1 MAAISALPFFGGE
14 LSTFVASDSNTTE
27 TTNATYFNSTYS
39 RCAVACLGSATF
51 ARSPSWPSAADF
63 WMHDVLYSGN
73 YNGGGSP
80 IFIFYNG
87 ATVVAQIVMSGSNPS
102 CTAYTLQSGSL
113 TSVGT
118 FHIELQLLNTL
129 DIHIVAGGSGS
140 FTVYVA
146 GAQLFTSTGLNHSG
160 WSGITSLAFSGWN
173 GQYGNAVDT
182 NHSQVICDTTST
194 VGRIL
199 ITDVFDTESSTNDAW
214 TGVGTSKLTSVTQIP
229 YNDADYMYAATTG
242 LADTF
247 YQSTLNLGTY
257 NVLAR
262 GVGARARL
270 QGAGPANIEL
280 CLRSA
285 GTNYVSSPIA
295 LTTGYDSYFNSWTT
309 DPATSSTWTPS
320 AAAAIELGVKSLT

>member
-1 MAAISALPFFGGE
+1 MSTISALPFFGGE
-14 LSTFVASDSNTTE
+14 LSTFIASDGNTYE
-27 TTNATYFNSTYS
+27 TTDSTYFNSSYS
-39 RCAVACLGSATF
+39 RCAIGCLGGTTF

-160 WSGITSLAFSGWN
+160 WSGITSLVFSGWN

-194 VGRIL
+194 IGHIL
-199 ITDVFDTESSTNDAW
+199 VTDRFDTESATNNGW
-214 TGVGTSKLTSVTQIP
+214 TGVGTTKVGDMSAIP
-229 YNDADYMYAATTG
+229 LNDANYMYAASADLT
-242 LADTF
+242 DTF
-247 YQSTLNLGTY
+247 YQSTLNLSSY

-262 GVGARARL
+262 GVAARARV
-270 QGAGPANIEL
+270 QGAGPANIKL
-280 CLRSA
+280 CLCLG
-285 GTNYVSSPIA
+285 GTNYVSTAISLSA
-295 LTTGYDSYFNSWTT
+295 GYDSYFNSWTV
-309 DPATSSTWTPS
+309 DPATSSAWTSS
-320 AAAAIELGVKSLT
+320 AAAAIELGVQSST